1 MGSNKSVALSF
12 STHKLCKNNVDS
24 EPALVYCFTGFLECA
39 KLFNDLLQVCK
50 LMMVID
56 ELSGSVP
63 DGDILTFVK
72 VSFRRIRKAFTLGNA
87 NLMRHI
93 VDFFRDAKENEHGRN
108 VLLTYTM

>member
-1 MGSNKSVALSF
+1 
-12 STHKLCKNNVDS
+12 
-24 EPALVYCFTGFLECA
+24 
-39 KLFNDLLQVCK
+39 
-50 LMMVID
+50 MMVID

-93 VDFFRDAKENEHGRN
+93 VDFFRDAKESEHGKN